1 MVENMGVT
9 PEQAAAEAERQTLAM
24 LPAGAE
30 TPGQHL
36 TRAVE
41 DGAEVGF
48 RRLTTTG
55 LGDSGLAWISV
66 IEVRPEHRSKAI
78 GSQMSRA
85 ARSVPYVGLN
95 VPGTEPPALAFAA
108 SAGLGMELIS

>member
-1 MVENMGVT
+1 MAVELLPLSPADFDRRRPALVAEYARKMVENMGVT

-48 RRLTTTG
+48 LW
-55 LGDSGLAWISV
+55 L
-66 IEVRPEHRSKAI
+66 P
-78 GSQMSRA
+78 
-85 ARSVPYVGLN
+85 
-95 VPGTEPPALAFAA
+95 PPAWATRGWPG
-108 SAGLGMELIS
+108 SA